1 MVMALVTKRLHRQWK
16 FFEKS
21 LFFYVTNSVSLRSIS
36 KRKQFKSNN
45 YEDEEIYFCVFSRV
59 LNTYSL

>member
-1 MVMALVTKRLHRQWK
+1 MVMALVTNGCTVNGI

-21 LFFYVTNSVSLRSIS
+21 WFAGVTNGLSLRSIS

-45 YEDEEIYFCVFSRV
+45 YEDEETYFCVFSRV